1 MLSPVEIAHRFAV
14 DAHGDQK
21 YGDQPYEVHLK
32 AVAEIAAPYG
42 DDAQVIAY
50 LHDVAEDTATTLDTI
65 RQHFGDAIASHV
77 ALLTDEPG
85 INRKERKA
93 KTNAKLKAVE
103 EDHQLALV
111 VKAADRLANLRASA
125 NSSDS
130 SKLQMYR
137 REHDA
142 FREAAFRPGLC
153 DELWNEMDRIL
164 KRST

>member
-1 MLSPVEIAHRFAV
+1 MLSPVEIACRFAV

-42 DDAQVIAY
+42 DDAQAIAY
-50 LHDVAEDTATTLDTI
+50 LHDVAEDTATTLDII
-65 RQHFGDAIASHV
+65 RHHFGDLIASHV
-77 ALLTDEPG
+77 ALLTDEAG
-85 INRKERKA
+85 SNRKERKA

-103 EDHQLALV
+103 EDHQFALI
-111 VKAADRLANLRASA
+111 VKAADRLANLRAST

-137 REHDA
+137 REQDA

-164 KRST
+164 GRST